1 MCNYV
6 KMCRKINDGHK
17 MQTITRQCATTY
29 RLNEASYI
37 NLSTIKHNK
46 YKQLKNT
53 NYNDSK

>member
-1 MCNYV
+1 MCKNV
-6 KMCRKINDGHK
+6 HKNDGHK
-17 MQTITRQCATTY
+17 MQTITKQWATTY
-29 RLNEASYI
+29 RLNVASYI